1 MAYTQPK
8 ITAVQKQKAQE
19 IQARASEINNMTSE
33 QRLKLWADVSESLI
47 NPDKTSQLSQA
58 ELIAFATS
66 GNKQE
71 QLERRTIL
79 AETATQVGRKQYKYN
94 VNQDGANEL
103 LYDIRNFHNF
113 RGTRE
118 EFIANPTF
126 NSPIRPGTSPSKS
139 YYMSTKDFLFSNE
152 FDLNVKDDF
161 ISKPEVQSIVLNEFQ
176 PQNIAYMTK
185 YAGTLLRILEGE
197 KGPIS
202 NFISGVFNFMGNVS
216 APLSAQSI
224 NALIE
229 RYSANPSLLYGNSSP
244 APDSIGNPIE
254 MIRKMFNGGKW
265 LNTYELPFFK
275 NTYLEAKMYEQ
286 WTVGGIDQQMGDNLS
301 KIAKDGLSID
311 FPTTPTFK
319 IGDMGKAGYSSDSLH
334 FSFYLINKSVE
345 WLERNFRFLHAFYA
359 GTQWLS
365 LTGGFVKSP
374 NVYHV
379 LCPGRFQIFWAAVGS
394 NITFEGKLRKND
406 YMNKI
411 YGKTIKSINSDT
423 LWPDAWKIDIQ
434 IKDLTPNNFNTYAE
448 YFVHGYGSEDQLKIL
463 QNLTNTSS
471 GIAGAYTGETLNNKF
486 TQELKEEAQ
495 KLRNEQDA
503 QYAALMNINAP
514 SLTTANNATT
524 SKVLFNSEAEIQK
537 QNQLED
543 DKNSRIIREYNR
555 TQRLKLN
562 EMTQQLSQEE
572 QAGLRDSVNK
582 ANANLQKVT
591 NITYNRDTINRRQ

>member
-33 QRLKLWADVSESLI
+33 QRLKLWSDVSESLI

-202 NFISGVFNFMGNVS
+202 NFISGVFNFIGNVS
-216 APLSAQSI
+216 APLSTQSI

-254 MIRKMFNGGKW
+254 MIRKMFNGG
-265 LNTYELPFFK
+265 N
-275 NTYLEAKMYEQ
+275 
-286 WTVGGIDQQMGDNLS
+286 G
-301 KIAKDGLSID
+301 
-311 FPTTPTFK
+311 
-319 IGDMGKAGYSSDSLH
+319 
-334 FSFYLINKSVE
+334 
-345 WLERNFRFLHAFYA
+345 
-359 GTQWLS
+359 
-365 LTGGFVKSP
+365 
-374 NVYHV
+374 
-379 LCPGRFQIFWAAVGS
+379 
-394 NITFEGKLRKND
+394 
-406 YMNKI
+406 
-411 YGKTIKSINSDT
+411 
-423 LWPDAWKIDIQ
+423 
-434 IKDLTPNNFNTYAE
+434 
-448 YFVHGYGSEDQLKIL
+448 
-463 QNLTNTSS
+463 
-471 GIAGAYTGETLNNKF
+471 
-486 TQELKEEAQ
+486 
-495 KLRNEQDA
+495 
-503 QYAALMNINAP
+503 
-514 SLTTANNATT
+514 
-524 SKVLFNSEAEIQK
+524 
-537 QNQLED
+537 
-543 DKNSRIIREYNR
+543 
-555 TQRLKLN
+555 
-562 EMTQQLSQEE
+562 
-572 QAGLRDSVNK
+572 
-582 ANANLQKVT
+582 
-591 NITYNRDTINRRQ
+591 